1 MNLEEGAGLSLD
13 VTQIPESLH
22 GLIPLVERWGFRSQT
37 AQDDFVIAMKLQHPE
52 QVAAF
57 NARVDDA
64 RDAIISWGN
73 GLKELDKPIN
83 EIAEEFWSHPYWSFL
98 ALLKIRELTEPE
110 DSPIYEAAR
119 KETALEIRR
128 IRFSTAVEAA
138 SSAFRDKE
146 YRQFVDLLEPFEDM
160 LTDVQSKKLEFARSR
175 LS

>member
-1 MNLEEGAGLSLD
+1 MNLEEGAGLCLD
-13 VTQIPESLH
+13 VSQIPETLH
-22 GLIPLVERWGFRSQT
+22 DLIPLVERWGFEAQS

-52 QVAAF
+52 QVADF

-64 RDAIISWGN
+64 RDAIMSWQN
-73 GLKELDKPIN
+73 SLRELRQHKSEMDEK
-83 EIAEEFWSHPYWSFL
+83 FWSHPYWSFL
-98 ALLKIRELTEPE
+98 EVLNIRELTEPE
-110 DSPIYEAAR
+110 DSPVDEAAR
-119 KETALEIRR
+119 QRSALEIRR